1 MNKNF
6 VDLNSPCLIPKMD
19 TKLSPTISEQP
30 STTTTI
36 LTNLQTPVVVQA
48 VPGIA
53 QSYFAGFTKY
63 LKDTS
68 SKVMQTV
75 QK

>member
-30 STTTTI
+30 STTTT
-36 LTNLQTPVVVQA
+36 NLQSPVVVQA